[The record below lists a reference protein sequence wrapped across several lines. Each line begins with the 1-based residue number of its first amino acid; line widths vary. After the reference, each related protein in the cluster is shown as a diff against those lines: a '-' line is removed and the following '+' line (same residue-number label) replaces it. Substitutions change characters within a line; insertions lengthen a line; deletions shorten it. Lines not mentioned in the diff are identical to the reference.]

1 MHAMATAAVKQLQKR
16 LKSLSST
23 EPYILPSP
31 ALRKASVNVRKTS
44 PSKVNE

>member
-23 EPYILPSP
+23 EPSFVKQVSMYGKHL
-31 ALRKASVNVRKTS
+31 LLDRKDK
-44 PSKVNE
+44 